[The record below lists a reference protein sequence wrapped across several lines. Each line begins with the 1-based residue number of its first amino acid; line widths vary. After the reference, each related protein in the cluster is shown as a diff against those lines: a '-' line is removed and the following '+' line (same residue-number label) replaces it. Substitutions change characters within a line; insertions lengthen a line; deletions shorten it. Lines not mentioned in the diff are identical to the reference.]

1 MMIII
6 LMKCGLVNLNT
17 SLKKYQKMKKIKIVI
32 GCFVVLSIGFIA
44 CTKNDLQL
52 TEFDLPVEKAFV
64 RFAFFSPGTT
74 NVMVKLNDKKI
85 NGATTLGNG
94 GFYPAITNTPEYAA
108 IEPTGT
114 LKMSMPNVGTQN
126 DSVVVFTGNLN
137 LQANR
142 YYSVVLSDTGVNR
155 TLWSVGDD
163 LFSSTDSGFYFVR
176 LINAMVNT
184 PAGLDFVRIDS
195 TSATAVTRDTIARNV
210 AYKSATLPIRTEISA
225 RTGFGF
231 LRYRLVNS
239 ATKLPI
245 GTVNTPPAANLI
257 NQRTLTL
264 YATGFSNGTGTT
276 APSLNGGVYNK

>member
-1 MMIII
+1 
-6 LMKCGLVNLNT
+6 MKCGLANLNT
-17 SLKKYQKMKKIKIVI
+17 SLKKYQKMKKIKIII

-52 TEFDLPVEKAFV
+52 TEFDLPTEKAFV

-74 NVMVKLNDKKI
+74 SVMVKINNVKI
-85 NGATTLGNG
+85 NGASTSGAS
-94 GFYPAITNTPEYAA
+94 GFFPAVINTPDYAA
-108 IEPTGT
+108 IEPTGV
-114 LKMSMPNVGTQN
+114 LKMSLPNVGTQN

-142 YYSVVLSDTGVNR
+142 SYSVVLSDTGVNR

-163 LFSSTDSGFYFVR
+163 FFSNTDSGFYFVR

-195 TSATAVTRDTIARNV
+195 SSATAVTRDTIARNV
-210 AYKSATLPIRTEISA
+210 AYKSVTLPIRTEFKA
-225 RTGFGF
+225 RPGFGF

-239 ATKLPI
+239 ATKMPV
-245 GTVNTPPAANLI
+245 GTVNTPPAENLI

-264 YATGFSNGTGTT
+264 YATGFSNGTGST
-276 APSLNGGVYNK
+276 APTLNAGVYNK